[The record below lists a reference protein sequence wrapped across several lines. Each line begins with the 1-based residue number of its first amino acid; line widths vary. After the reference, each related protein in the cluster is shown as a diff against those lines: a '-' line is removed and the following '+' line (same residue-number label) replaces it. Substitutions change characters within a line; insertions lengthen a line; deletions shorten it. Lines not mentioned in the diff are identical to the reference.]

1 MNLSNY
7 FELAMLI
14 IRKYK
19 KTPYLKGKN
28 IPNNSIPPL
37 RINWKKIALQLCFP
51 IIISFTSTTMATTL
65 SEGIATR
72 PYVLSQGETTESIAK
87 QYQLSINQLKDLNQS
102 RVFKIPF
109 DSLGAGDEIDIP
121 KTPPLP
127 SIQTGNDISTDTEMK
142 LANGGMLSG
151 EMLSK
156 QDPTRYI
163 GQKVKSSIINEAN
176 QSVQGWLNQFGTAQ
190 IQLNVDDDFNLDN
203 SALDFLAPLYE
214 QEELLLFTQLGV
226 RNKDSRNTVNVG
238 IGVRTHIGQWMY
250 GINSFFDNDFTG
262 HNQRFGV
269 GTEVW
274 TDYLKLSANSY
285 FGITDWHQSRDFEH
299 YNERPADGFDI
310 RAEAYIPS
318 YPQLGG
324 KLMYEKYRG
333 DEVAL
338 FGKDNR
344 QKNPYAVTTG
354 ISYTPIPLV
363 TLGVDHR
370 VGQNSKNDTSMNLQ
384 FNYRLG
390 EPWQKQIDPSVVA
403 ATRLLTG
410 SRYDLVERNNNIVLD
425 YQKQELI
432 RLSLP
437 TQLVGIEGDTAVL
450 TAQVVAQ
457 HATDRIDWDA
467 PSLIAAGGNISQ
479 LSSHVIQVTYPPYQ
493 VTRGINNTYTLSAV
507 AHDIKGNASNRATTL
522 IQVNPQDISS
532 VNSILSAN
540 PVNIMANGS
549 DTSIVTLTLKDSN
562 NNPVPDQSVVFATT
576 LGTINSAVESGHG
589 IYTATLTAGTVTG
602 IASVTA
608 RVNGNALGVAPTTIT
623 LSAGVIDIGRST
635 LAADPIAIM
644 ANGSDTSLVT
654 LTLKDSH
661 DNPVSGQNVAFT
673 TTLGTLGSA
682 VESGSGIYTA
692 TLTAGTVTGI
702 ASVTAYANSSA
713 LGIAPATITLS
724 AGVIDI
730 SRSTLV
736 ADPIAIMAN
745 GSDTSLVTLTL
756 KDSHDN
762 PVSGQNVAFTTTLG
776 TLGSA
781 VESGSGIYT
790 ATLTA
795 GTVSGIASVTA
806 HANSSALGIAPATI
820 TLSAGVI
827 DIGRSTLTADP
838 IAIMANGS
846 DTSLVTLT
854 LKDSHDNPVSGQNV
868 AFTTT
873 LGTLGSAV
881 ESTSGIYTAT
891 LTAGTVTGIASVTA
905 HANSS
910 ALSIAPA
917 SITLSAGAFDAMRS
931 TLMVSTNT
939 INADDRTG
947 ALITLIARDTNDNP
961 ISDLNITFTTDLIN
975 SQITNASQSGNSY
988 VANIDGTKIGLANI
1002 GVKLSDT
1009 VVAGLAETLTITPG
1023 AWNQAQVPE
1032 ILTLHAAAQQC
1043 VPTLNGNGF
1052 TRVIL
1057 FVEALTLYDRFDN
1070 ETSGMITFNLNRS
1083 SVTTVNSST
1092 VTITAR
1098 DGMTIENNT
1107 SGPISIQ
1114 GDSFATEALCTVN
1127 AVVQTNAT
1135 IMAVQVDDSFGATSI
1150 NRAFTIGS
1158 GS

>member
-1 MNLSNY
+1 
-7 FELAMLI
+7 
-14 IRKYK
+14 
-19 KTPYLKGKN
+19 
-28 IPNNSIPPL
+28 
-37 RINWKKIALQLCFP
+37 
-51 IIISFTSTTMATTL
+51 
-65 SEGIATR
+65 
-72 PYVLSQGETTESIAK
+72 
-87 QYQLSINQLKDLNQS
+87 
-102 RVFKIPF
+102 
-109 DSLGAGDEIDIP
+109 
-121 KTPPLP
+121 
-127 SIQTGNDISTDTEMK
+127 MK

-549 DTSIVTLTLKDSN
+549 DTS
-562 NNPVPDQSVVFATT
+562 
-576 LGTINSAVESGHG
+576 
-589 IYTATLTAGTVTG
+589 
-602 IASVTA
+602 
-608 RVNGNALGVAPTTIT
+608 
-623 LSAGVIDIGRST
+623 
-635 LAADPIAIM
+635 
-644 ANGSDTSLVT
+644 LVT

-702 ASVTAYANSSA
+702 ASVTARVNGNA
-713 LGIAPATITLS
+713 LGVTPATITLS

-730 SRSTLV
+730 GRSTLA

-762 PVSGQNVAFTTTLG
+762 PVSGQNVT
-776 TLGSA
+776 
-781 VESGSGIYT
+781 
-790 ATLTA
+790 
-795 GTVSGIASVTA
+795 
-806 HANSSALGIAPATI
+806 
-820 TLSAGVI
+820 
-827 DIGRSTLTADP
+827 
-838 IAIMANGS
+838 
-846 DTSLVTLT
+846 
-854 LKDSHDNPVSGQNV
+854 
-868 AFTTT
+868 FTTT

-905 HANSS
+905 YANSS
-910 ALSIAPA
+910 ALGIAPA
-917 SITLSAGAFDAMRS
+917 TITLSAGAFDAMRS

-947 ALITLIARDTNDNP
+947 ALITLIARDANDNP

-1009 VVAGLAETLTITPG
+1009 VVAGLTETLTITPG

-1032 ILTLHAAAQQC
+1032 ILTLHEAARQC
-1043 VPTLNGNGF
+1043 VPTGNGNGF

-1070 ETSGMITFNLNRS
+1070 ETSGMITFNINRS
-1083 SVTTVNSST
+1083 SVTTVDSST
-1092 VTITAR
+1092 VAITAR
-1098 DGMTIENNT
+1098 NGMTINNNT

-1135 IMAVQVDDSFGATSI
+1135 IMAVQVDDSFGSTSI

>member
-1 MNLSNY
+1 
-7 FELAMLI
+7 
-14 IRKYK
+14 
-19 KTPYLKGKN
+19 
-28 IPNNSIPPL
+28 
-37 RINWKKIALQLCFP
+37 
-51 IIISFTSTTMATTL
+51 
-65 SEGIATR
+65 
-72 PYVLSQGETTESIAK
+72 
-87 QYQLSINQLKDLNQS
+87 
-102 RVFKIPF
+102 
-109 DSLGAGDEIDIP
+109 
-121 KTPPLP
+121 
-127 SIQTGNDISTDTEMK
+127 MK
-142 LANGGMLSG
+142 LANGRMLSG
-151 EMLSK
+151 EMLAK

-163 GQKVKSSIINEAN
+163 GQKVKSSIVNEAN

-190 IQLNVDDDFNLDN
+190 VQLNVDDDFNLDN

-285 FGITDWHQSRDFEH
+285 FGITGWHQSRDFEH

-437 TQLVGIEGDTAVL
+437 TQLVGIEGDTAIL

-467 PSLIAAGGNISQ
+467 PSLIAAGGNISL

-493 VTRGINNTYTLSAV
+493 VTHGINNTYTLSAV

-522 IQVNPQDISS
+522 IQVNPQDISNI
-532 VNSILSAN
+532 NSTLRAT

-562 NNPVPDQSVVFATT
+562 NNPVPDQNVVFATT

-608 RVNGNALGVAPTTIT
+608 RANGNALSVTPAIIT
-623 LSAGVIDIGRST
+623 LSAGVIDMG
-635 LAADPIAIM
+635 
-644 ANGSDTSLVT
+644 
-654 LTLKDSH
+654 
-661 DNPVSGQNVAFT
+661 
-673 TTLGTLGSA
+673 
-682 VESGSGIYTA
+682 
-692 TLTAGTVTGI
+692 
-702 ASVTAYANSSA
+702 
-713 LGIAPATITLS
+713 
-724 AGVIDI
+724 
-730 SRSTLV
+730 RSTLV

-762 PVSGQNVAFTTTLG
+762 PMFGQNVTFTTTLG

-806 HANSSALGIAPATI
+806 HANSSAL
-820 TLSAGVI
+820 
-827 DIGRSTLTADP
+827 
-838 IAIMANGS
+838 
-846 DTSLVTLT
+846 
-854 LKDSHDNPVSGQNV
+854 
-868 AFTTT
+868 
-873 LGTLGSAV
+873 
-881 ESTSGIYTAT
+881 
-891 LTAGTVTGIASVTA
+891 
-905 HANSS
+905 
-910 ALSIAPA
+910 SIAPA
-917 SITLSAGAFDAMRS
+917 NITLSAGAFDAMRS

-947 ALITLIARDTNDNP
+947 ALITLIARDANDNP

-975 SQITNASQSGNSY
+975 SQITNAGQSGNSY

-1009 VVAGLAETLTITPG
+1009 VVTGLTETLTITPG

-1032 ILTLHAAAQQC
+1032 ILALHEAAEQC
-1043 VPTLNGNGF
+1043 VTTTNGNGF
-1052 TRVIL
+1052 TRVIM

-1070 ETSGMITFNLNRS
+1070 ETSGMITFNLNNSR
-1083 SVTTVNSST
+1083 VITVNSST
-1092 VTITAR
+1092 TNINSR
-1098 DGMTIENNT
+1098 NGMTINNNT
-1107 SGPISIQ
+1107 SGPLSMLN
-1114 GDSFATEALCTVN
+1114 DSFATEALCTVN

-1135 IMAVQVDDSFGATSI
+1135 ITAVQVVDSFGTTPISK
-1150 NRAFTIGS
+1150 AFTIGS

>member
-549 DTSIVTLTLKDSN
+549 DTS
-562 NNPVPDQSVVFATT
+562 
-576 LGTINSAVESGHG
+576 
-589 IYTATLTAGTVTG
+589 
-602 IASVTA
+602 
-608 RVNGNALGVAPTTIT
+608 
-623 LSAGVIDIGRST
+623 
-635 LAADPIAIM
+635 
-644 ANGSDTSLVT
+644 LVT

-702 ASVTAYANSSA
+702 ASVTARVNGNA
-713 LGIAPATITLS
+713 LGVTPATITLS

-730 SRSTLV
+730 GRSTLA

-762 PVSGQNVAFTTTLG
+762 PVSGQNVT
-776 TLGSA
+776 
-781 VESGSGIYT
+781 
-790 ATLTA
+790 
-795 GTVSGIASVTA
+795 
-806 HANSSALGIAPATI
+806 
-820 TLSAGVI
+820 
-827 DIGRSTLTADP
+827 
-838 IAIMANGS
+838 
-846 DTSLVTLT
+846 
-854 LKDSHDNPVSGQNV
+854 
-868 AFTTT
+868 FTTT

-905 HANSS
+905 YANSS
-910 ALSIAPA
+910 ALGIAPA
-917 SITLSAGAFDAMRS
+917 TITLSAGAFDAMRS

-947 ALITLIARDTNDNP
+947 ALITLIARDANDNP

-1009 VVAGLAETLTITPG
+1009 VVAGLTETLTITPG

-1032 ILTLHAAAQQC
+1032 ILTLHEAARQC
-1043 VPTLNGNGF
+1043 VPTGNGNGF

-1070 ETSGMITFNLNRS
+1070 ETSGMITFNINRS
-1083 SVTTVNSST
+1083 SVTTVDSST
-1092 VTITAR
+1092 VAITAR
-1098 DGMTIENNT
+1098 NGMTINNNT

-1135 IMAVQVDDSFGATSI
+1135 IMAVQVDDSFGSTSI